1 MLVSIAKFSSAGEPE
16 DSLDD
21 LGRIR
26 AEINVLLEENKAL
39 ESEYEAVRLEFLE
52 LQKEAAPYAEAI
64 TAKEQGLN
72 VSDQRFLEE
81 LSDGNEPVEVNGEGS
96 RDLGQL
102 QLSDAKYREEEL
114 KLELQLKERAHQKE
128 KQRQEEEI
136 RALEAKLS
144 EIREKEKNLSHR
156 PPDGEN
162 SHLEE
167 TTAHQSQRSQLL
179 DDIKRVEAQNQL
191 LRNKIFALR
200 H

>member
-26 AEINVLLEENKAL
+26 SEINVLLEENKAL
-39 ESEYEAVRLEFLE
+39 ESEYEAVRSEFFE

-81 LSDGNEPVEVNGEGS
+81 LSVGNEPGEVNGEGA

-102 QLSDAKYREEEL
+102 QLSDAQYREEEL

-136 RALEAKLS
+136 IALEAKLS
-144 EIREKEKNLSHR
+144 ESREKEKNLSHR
-156 PPDGEN
+156 SPRGEA

-167 TTAHQSQRSQLL
+167 TAANQSQRSQLL

>member
-1 MLVSIAKFSSAGEPE
+1 MLVSIAKFSSAGDPE

-26 AEINVLLEENKAL
+26 SEINVLLEENKAL
-39 ESEYEAVRLEFLE
+39 ESEYEAVRSEFLE
-52 LQKEAAPYAEAI
+52 LQKEAVPYAEAI
-64 TAKEQGLN
+64 TAKEQG
-72 VSDQRFLEE
+72 
-81 LSDGNEPVEVNGEGS
+81 GNEPGEVNGEGS

-102 QLSDAKYREEEL
+102 QLSDAQYREEEL

-136 RALEAKLS
+136 IALEAKLS
-144 EIREKEKNLSHR
+144 ESREKEKNLSHR
-156 PPDGEN
+156 SPRGEA

-167 TTAHQSQRSQLL
+167 TAANQSQRSQLL
-179 DDIKRVEAQNQL
+179 DDIKHVEAQNQL

>member
-1 MLVSIAKFSSAGEPE
+1 MLVSIAKFSSAGDPE

-26 AEINVLLEENKAL
+26 SEINVLLEENKAL
-39 ESEYEAVRLEFLE
+39 ESEYEAVRVEFLE

-81 LSDGNEPVEVNGEGS
+81 LPIGNEPGEVNGEGV

-102 QLSDAKYREEEL
+102 QLSDAQYREEEL

-136 RALEAKLS
+136 SALEAKLS
-144 EIREKEKNLSHR
+144 ESREKEKNLSHR
-156 PPDGEN
+156 SPDGEA
-162 SHLEE
+162 SRLQE
-167 TTAHQSQRSQLL
+167 TAANQSQRSQLL

>member
-26 AEINVLLEENKAL
+26 SEINVLLEENKAL
-39 ESEYEAVRLEFLE
+39 ESEYEAVRSEFLE
-52 LQKEAAPYAEAI
+52 LQKTI
-64 TAKEQGLN
+64 TAYSVGPSSSPSQSPLSN
-72 VSDQRFLEE
+72 VEE
-81 LSDGNEPVEVNGEGS
+81 LRKNEPGEVNGEEV

-102 QLSDAKYREEEL
+102 QLSDAQYREEEL
-114 KLELQLKERAHQKE
+114 ELELQLKQRAYQKE

-136 RALEAKLS
+136 SALEAKLS
-144 EIREKEKNLSHR
+144 ESREKEKNLSHR
-156 PPDGEN
+156 SPRGEA
-162 SHLEE
+162 SHREE
-167 TTAHQSQRSQLL
+167 TTTNKSQRSQLL
-179 DDIKRVEAQNQL
+179 DDIKRVEAQNRL